1 MEVLLQAKVLQAI
14 IALVAIAGVVTRL
27 FSWVSYKRLEKATA
41 NMNNSK
47 NAFTRRIKLKFE
59 NCYKLNLDIKNIAA
73 FVEKYV
79 RGYRQS
85 GIPLVY
91 FEKTLQ
97 VVAVLIGIV
106 AISGA
111 FLQYI
116 NGFEMR
122 AVSEVIMTGILGEL
136 IVLLFE
142 IVFDTKSLP
151 DRISVNLEE
160 YLENVFSRRLQLE
173 YDDVNVK
180 PVISDEE
187 IYQMGDVH
195 TAASKVKLKKSR
207 KPEPEV
213 SEEETVIREII
224 KEFLC

>member
-1 MEVLLQAKVLQAI
+1 MDILLQNNALQLI
-14 IALVAIAGVVTRL
+14 IILMVGLGVVAKL
-27 FSWVSYKRLEKATA
+27 FSWVSYKRLEKATS
-41 NMNNSK
+41 NMNESK
-47 NAFTRRIKLKFE
+47 NTFTRRIKLKFE
-59 NCYKLNLDIKNIAA
+59 NCYKLNLDIKNIQV

-79 RGYRQS
+79 REYRQS
-85 GIPLVY
+85 GIPLIY
-91 FEKTLQ
+91 FGKTLQ

-111 FLQYI
+111 FLQYE
-116 NGFEMR
+116 NGIEMR
-122 AVSEVIMTGILGEL
+122 SVSELIMTGILGEL

-142 IVFDTKSLP
+142 LIFDTKSMP
-151 DRISVNLEE
+151 ERISVNLEE

-173 YDDVNVK
+173 YDDTEIK
-180 PVISDEE
+180 PVMSDEE
-187 IYQMGDVH
+187 VYSMGDIH
-195 TAASKVKLKKSR
+195 TAASKVRLKRSR

>member
-14 IALVAIAGVVTRL
+14 IAMVACVGVVTRM

-73 FVEKYV
+73 FVDKYV
-79 RGYRQS
+79 RSYRQS
-85 GIPLVY
+85 GIPLIY
-91 FEKTLQ
+91 LEKTLQ
-97 VVAVLIGIV
+97 VVAVLIGMLTIG
-106 AISGA
+106 GA
-111 FLQYI
+111 FFQYI
-116 NGFEMR
+116 NGNNMR
-122 AVSEVIMTGILGEL
+122 TVSEVIMTGILGEL

-142 IVFDTKSLP
+142 IVFDIKSLP
-151 DRISVNLEE
+151 ERISVNLEE

-173 YDDVNVK
+173 YDETNVK

-207 KPEPEV
+207 RPEPQV

>member
-1 MEVLLQAKVLQAI
+1 M
-14 IALVAIAGVVTRL
+14 
-27 FSWVSYKRLEKATA
+27 
-41 NMNNSK
+41 
-47 NAFTRRIKLKFE
+47 
-59 NCYKLNLDIKNIAA
+59 
-73 FVEKYV
+73 
-79 RGYRQS
+79 
-85 GIPLVY
+85 Y

-97 VVAVLIGIV
+97 VVAVFIGIV

-116 NGFEMR
+116 NGFELR

-151 DRISVNLEE
+151 NRISVNLEE

-173 YDDVNVK
+173 YDDANVK